1 MYYNVSRQFLNT
13 IMTTYKDLANYIFSD
28 IKETIADLEK
38 RYPPRNL
45 APTSEVTRF
54 APSPTGFLH
63 LGSLFMSL
71 VASKVAHDSDG
82 VFYIRL
88 EDTDTKREIEG
99 SGLELINQL
108 KYFNIIPDEG
118 YLGDKE
124 SGAYGPYKQSDRAYI
139 YKVCIKYLM
148 EQGRA
153 YPCFC
158 SHEEIEANRKVQ
170 EAMKVIPGYY
180 GEYAICRN
188 IEPEE
193 ALRRIKNGE
202 KYVIRFRSNGNH
214 LNKVIF
220 HDLIR
225 GDISI
230 ADNDLDVVIMKSDGL
245 PTYHFAHA
253 VDDHFMRTTVV
264 LRGEEWIA
272 SAPIHL
278 ELFKALGFDLPKYAH
293 APVIMKL
300 DNGNKRKLSK
310 RKDPEASVSH
320 FIREGYPKEALK
332 AYLMSIANSNF
343 EEWSIENHCYD
354 IDKFKFSFDKMS
366 LDGVLFDQ
374 DKLNYFSKEIIAL
387 FSAEELY
394 NRLLDYSKEYDE
406 VLYKHIAENKAYVIK
421 ILNIER
427 GGEKARKDFV
437 CYKDVYPSIGFF
449 FKDRYEEIV
458 KNGYPFNENIA
469 KDVITAILKDF
480 KDNNDY
486 SLDNSLWFETIKELG
501 SRHKFALSNKI
512 YKADKEN
519 YLGHVGD
526 VAEIIR
532 VALTGSKTSPNLHSL
547 IQILGKEE
555 VNRRIDLAIA
565 YLN

>member
-1 MYYNVSRQFLNT
+1 MV
-13 IMTTYKDLANYIFSD
+13 TYKDLAAYIFDD
-28 IKETIADLEK
+28 INETIDDLEK

-45 APTSEVTRF
+45 APNAEVTRF

-71 VASKVAHDSDG
+71 IASKVAFDSHG

-99 SGLELINQL
+99 SGEELINQL
-108 KYFNIIPDEG
+108 EYFGVIPNEG

-124 SGAYGPYKQSDRAYI
+124 IGNYGPYKQSERAYI

-158 SHEEIEANRKVQ
+158 SHEQIEETRKVQ

-180 GEYAICRN
+180 GEYAVCRN

-202 KYVIRFRSNGNH
+202 KYVIRFKSNGNH

-220 HDLIR
+220 SDLIR

-264 LRGEEWIA
+264 LRGEEWIS

-278 ELFKALGFDLPKYAH
+278 ELFKALGFKLPNYAH
-293 APVIMKL
+293 SPVIMKL

-310 RKDPEASVSH
+310 RKDPEASVAH
-320 FIREGYPKEALK
+320 FIKEGYPKEALK

-343 EEWSIENHCYD
+343 EEWTIQNHCFD
-354 IDKFKFSFDKMS
+354 IDKFKFSFEKMS

-374 DKLNYFSKEIIAL
+374 SKLNYFSREIIAT
-387 FSAEELY
+387 FSKSELY
-394 NRLLDYSKEYDE
+394 ERLLLWSKEYDN
-406 VLYKHIAENKAYVIK
+406 VLYSHIVNNKAYVEE

-427 GGEKARKDFV
+427 GIEKARKDFT
-437 CYKDVYPSIGFF
+437 CYKDVYPLIGFF
-449 FKDRYEEIV
+449 FKDRYLEIV
-458 KNGYPFNENIA
+458 KDGYPFNANIDRNVI
-469 KDVITAILKDF
+469 KDVLIDF
-480 KDNNDY
+480 RNSNDY
-486 SLDNSLWFETIKELG
+486 SLANDVWFDSIKQLG
-501 SRHKFALSNKI
+501 SRHSFASSNKE
-512 YKADKEN
+512 YKADKDK
-519 YLGHVGD
+519 YVGHVGD

-532 VALTGSKTSPNLHSL
+532 VALTGSKMSPNLHDL
-547 IQILGKEE
+547 ISVLGKEE
-555 VNRRIDLAIA
+555 VDRRIAMALE
-565 YLN
+565 YLD

>member
-1 MYYNVSRQFLNT
+1 
-13 IMTTYKDLANYIFSD
+13 MTTYKDLADYIFSD
-28 IKETIADLEK
+28 VHDTINDLEK
-38 RYPPRNL
+38 RYPNRDL
-45 APTSEVTRF
+45 PTGAEVTRF

-71 VASKVAHDSDG
+71 IASKVAFDSKG

-99 SGLELINQL
+99 SGEELISQL
-108 KYFNIIPDEG
+108 RYFGVNPDEG

-124 SGAYGPYKQSDRAYI
+124 EGKYGPYKQSDRAYI
-139 YKVCIKYLM
+139 YRVCIKYLM

-158 SHEEIEANRKVQ
+158 SHEDIEEMRQIQEAN
-170 EAMKVIPGYY
+170 KVIPGYY
-180 GEYAICRN
+180 GEYALCRN
-188 IEPEE
+188 ISPED
-193 ALRRIKNGE
+193 ALKRIKAGE
-202 KYVIRFRSNGNH
+202 KYVIRFRSLGNH
-214 LNKVIF
+214 LNKVMF
-220 HDLIR
+220 HDEVR

-230 ADNDLDVVIMKSDGL
+230 ADNDLDVVILKGDGL

-253 VDDHFMRTTVV
+253 VDDHFMRTTTV

-278 ELFKALGFDLPKYAH
+278 ELFKALGFKTPKYAH

-320 FIREGYPKEALK
+320 FIEDGFTKEALK

-343 EEWSIENHCYD
+343 EEWTVANNCYD
-354 IDKFKFSFDKMS
+354 IDKFKFTFDKMP

-374 DKLNYFSKEIIAL
+374 DKLNYFSKEIIAQM
-387 FSAEELY
+387 SASELY
-394 NRLLDYSKEYDE
+394 DKLIIWAKDYDKTLYAHIKDNKEF
-406 VLYKHIAENKAYVIK
+406 VTK

-427 GGEKARKDFV
+427 GGEKARKDYVSF
-437 CYKDVYPSIGFF
+437 KDVYPIIGFF
-449 FKDRYEEIV
+449 FNDRYLEII
-458 KNGYPFNENIA
+458 KDGYPFNPLMDKNVI
-469 KDVITAILKDF
+469 KDVLNDF
-480 KDNNDY
+480 KSSNDY
-486 SLDNSLWFETIKELG
+486 SLPNDVWFNSVKELG
-501 SRHKFALSNKI
+501 MRHNFAESNKV
-512 YKADKEN
+512 YKLNKEA
-519 YLGHVGD
+519 YKGHVGD

-532 VALTGSKTSPNLHSL
+532 VAICGVKNSPNLHDVLS
-547 IQILGKEE
+547 ILGKEE
-555 VNRRIDLAIA
+555 VDKRIDHAIECLA
-565 YLN
+565 

>member
-1 MYYNVSRQFLNT
+1 MFQDKIRENNK
-13 IMTTYKDLANYIFSD
+13 IMVTYKELADYIFQD
-28 IKETIADLEK
+28 VHETIDDLEK
-38 RYPPRNL
+38 RYPQRNL
-45 APTSEVTRF
+45 PAGAEVTRF

-71 VASKVAHDSDG
+71 VASKVAYDTKG

-99 SGLELINQL
+99 SGAQLIEQLEHFGIV
-108 KYFNIIPDEG
+108 PDEG
-118 YLGDKE
+118 YLGDDEK
-124 SGAYGPYKQSDRAYI
+124 GNYGPYVQSKRAHI
-139 YKVCIKYLM
+139 YRVCIKYLM

-158 SHEEIEANRKVQ
+158 SHEQIEEIRSVQ

-180 GEYAICRN
+180 GEYAMCRN
-188 IEPEE
+188 INPEE
-193 ALRRIKNGE
+193 ALKRIKAGE
-202 KYVIRFRSNGNH
+202 KYVIRFRSLGNH
-214 LNKVIF
+214 NNKVTF

-230 ADNDLDVVIMKSDGL
+230 AENDLDVVIMKSDGL

-253 VDDHFMRTTVV
+253 VDDHFMRTTTV

-278 ELFKALGFDLPKYAH
+278 ELFRALKFPLPNYAH

-300 DNGNKRKLSK
+300 DNGNRRKLSK
-310 RKDPEASVSH
+310 RKDPEASVAH
-320 FIREGYPKEALK
+320 FIEEGFPKEALK

-343 EEWSIENHCYD
+343 EEWTVENHSFD

-374 DKLNYFSKEIIAL
+374 GKLNYFSKEIIAS
-387 FSAEELY
+387 FTANDFY
-394 NRLLDYSKEYDE
+394 HRLVEWSKDYDE
-406 VLYKHIAENKAYVIK
+406 VLYNHIKDKEEYVTK

-427 GGEKARKDFV
+427 GGEKARKDFTF
-437 CYKDVYPSIGFF
+437 YKEVYPIIGFF
-449 FKDRYEEIV
+449 FNDRYEEIV
-458 KNGYPFNENIA
+458 KDGYPFNTNMDKNVI
-469 KDVITAILKDF
+469 KDVLIDF
-480 KDNNDY
+480 MNSNDY
-486 SLDNSLWFETIKELG
+486 SLANDVWFNSIKELG
-501 SRHKFALSNKI
+501 GRHKFAESNKV
-512 YKADKEN
+512 YKANKDA

-526 VAEIIR
+526 VAEMIR
-532 VALTGSKTSPNLHSL
+532 IALVGAKNSPNLHSV

-555 VNRRIDLAIA
+555 VDRRIKKVVE
-565 YLN
+565 YLG

>member
-1 MYYNVSRQFLNT
+1 M
-13 IMTTYKDLANYIFSD
+13 ITYKDLAHYIFSD
-28 IKETIADLEK
+28 ITETIEDLEK
-38 RYPPRNL
+38 RFPERNL
-45 APTSEVTRF
+45 PSSSEVTRF

-71 VASKVAHDSDG
+71 IASKVAYDTDG
-82 VFYIRL
+82 VFYVRL

-99 SGLELINQL
+99 SGEELIQQL
-108 KYFNIIPDEG
+108 EHFGIVPDEG
-118 YLGDKE
+118 YLGNKQVG
-124 SGAYGPYKQSDRAYI
+124 SYGPYIQSERSNI
-139 YKVCIKYLM
+139 YRICIKYLM

-158 SHEEIEANRKVQ
+158 SHEQIEEIREVQ
-170 EAMKVIPGYY
+170 IASKVIPGYY
-180 GEYAICRN
+180 GEYAMCRN

-193 ALRRIKNGE
+193 ALRRIKAGE
-202 KYVIRFRSNGNH
+202 KYVIRFRSLGNH
-214 LNKVIF
+214 LNKVTF

-230 ADNDLDVVIMKSDGL
+230 AENDLDVVIMKSDGL

-253 VDDHFMRTTVV
+253 VDDHFMRTTTV

-278 ELFKALGFDLPKYAH
+278 DLFNALGFKLPNYAH

-310 RKDPEASVSH
+310 RKDPEASVAH
-320 FIREGYPKEALK
+320 FIEQGFPKEALK

-343 EEWSIENHCYD
+343 EDWTVENHCFD
-354 IDKFKFSFDKMS
+354 INKFKFSFSKMS

-374 DKLNYFSKEIIAL
+374 DKLNYFSKEIIGT
-387 FSAEELY
+387 FTAEDFYARLVEWSKEFDVSLY
-394 NRLLDYSKEYDE
+394 N
-406 VLYKHIAENKAYVIK
+406 HIKDTQDFTTK

-427 GGEKARKDFV
+427 GGEKARKDFT
-437 CYKDVYPSIGFF
+437 YYQEVYPIIGFF
-449 FKDRYEEIV
+449 YEDRFAEIV
-458 KNGYPFNENIA
+458 KDGYPFNELMDKNLIA
-469 KDVITAILKDF
+469 DVLKDF
-480 KDNNDY
+480 SESNDY
-486 SLDNSLWFETIKELG
+486 SLPNDLWFNTIKELG
-501 SRHKFALSNKI
+501 VRHGFAESNKI
-512 YKADKEN
+512 YKANKEA
-519 YLGHVGD
+519 YKGHVGD

-532 VALTGSKTSPNLHSL
+532 VALVGAKNSPNIHSV

-555 VNRRIDLAIA
+555 VDRRIKLAID
-565 YLN
+565 YLR